1 MIKKFTINKII
12 VTSLSLTLL
21 LMFYFFPSTS
31 NIKTEVINEESENK
45 KIVYLLDSD
54 NYVSQVI
61 TYFDSKTINDEI
73 KSRINILINGDDS
86 LNNFYNLIPKS
97 TKVLDVSVKDNIAT
111 INFSKDILEVNKYLE
126 ESMIEAIIYSLTEI
140 NGITGVIIN
149 VEGKELTSLP
159 NSKKKLIYP
168 LNRSYGINKNY
179 DLVNLNNMSKTT
191 IYFNKENDDYE
202 YYVPVTKISNTS
214 SEKINIIIEELKSII
229 YAQENLNSYLSSKAI
244 LKSFNTEDNKMYLV
258 FNDYIFSDL
267 ENASILEEVKYTIAE
282 SIFDNYNVDKVIF
295 STEEKKNIA
304 TISK

>member
-12 VTSLSLTLL
+12 VTSLSLILL

-31 NIKTEVINEESENK
+31 NTETEVINEGSEDK
-45 KIVYLLDSD
+45 KIIYLLDSD

-97 TKVLDVSVKDNIAT
+97 TKVLDVLVKNNTAT
-111 INFSKDILEVNKYLE
+111 INFSKDILKVNKYLE

-140 NGITGVIIN
+140 NGITGVIIK
-149 VEGKELTSLP
+149 VEGKKLTSLP
-159 NSKKKLIYP
+159 NSKKKIIYP

-244 LKSFNTEDNKMYLV
+244 LKSFNMEDNKMYLV